1 MSEEAKS
8 RQRKLVVQLTVA
20 WLFVCFCV
28 GIFVRFQHTEG
39 SDGAPEVIQIAERL
53 AVVGR
58 YSSDLT
64 PEVST
69 KLMEMAEEI
78 EEEPQAEAVIRGEQ
92 PKDNSKLSSVYS
104 LMAEELRESD
114 PDRKARLV
122 GLADKGM
129 RRFGITAGLLFLL
142 GLLALLSFLGPKVE
156 GSPPMKPT
164 TFSAVGVLG
173 AFFLWDVLGFVGLG
187 SLVGAL
193 AAHVDRFSLIIV
205 SQVLLYGLMIVV
217 LSQAGLKRD
226 ASYFRKFSP
235 SWVGKGYFAALA
247 IVFIVNFLTT
257 ALSGHPPKSENP
269 VLALFA
275 GAPNWKIAT
284 LGLLVVFVGPFFE
297 EIIFRGWLY
306 GGLKDEWG
314 DMPALVLS
322 SALFAL
328 IHGDAPGLPALFALG
343 MVFGWVYRRSGSL
356 WASILVHGFWNA
368 TTFALLISVMP

>member
-1 MSEEAKS
+1 MA
-8 RQRKLVVQLTVA
+8 VA

-28 GIFVRFQHTEG
+28 GVFARFQHGGG

-58 YSSDLT
+58 YSPDLT
-64 PEVST
+64 PEVSQR
-69 KLMEMAEEI
+69 LLDMAEDV

-92 PKDNSKLSSVYS
+92 PKDTSKLSSVYS
-104 LMAEELRESD
+104 LMAEELVESD
-114 PDRKARLV
+114 PERKARLV
-122 GLADKGM
+122 GLADEGM
-129 RRFGITAGLLFLL
+129 QRFGITACLLAML
-142 GLLALLSFLGPKVE
+142 GLIALLSFLGPKVE
-156 GSPPMKPT
+156 ESPPMKPT
-164 TFSAVGVLG
+164 TFSAIGVLG
-173 AFFLWDVLGFVGLG
+173 VFFLWDVLGFVGLG
-187 SLVGAL
+187 SLVGVV
-193 AAHVDRFSLIIV
+193 AAYFDRFSLIIV
-205 SQVLLYGLMIVV
+205 TQILLYGLMIVV
-217 LSQAGLKRD
+217 LSQAALKSDGR
-226 ASYFRKFSP
+226 YFRKFSP

-247 IVFIVNFLTT
+247 IVFVVNFLTT

-284 LGLLVVFVGPFFE
+284 LGILVVFVGPFFE

-306 GGLKDEWG
+306 GGLKDDWG
-314 DMPALVLS
+314 DVPALVLS

-328 IHGDAPGLPALFALG
+328 IHGDAPGLPALFSLG

>member
-1 MSEEAKS
+1 
-8 RQRKLVVQLTVA
+8 
-20 WLFVCFCV
+20 
-28 GIFVRFQHTEG
+28 
-39 SDGAPEVIQIAERL
+39 
-53 AVVGR
+53 
-58 YSSDLT
+58 
-64 PEVST
+64 
-69 KLMEMAEEI
+69 
-78 EEEPQAEAVIRGEQ
+78 
-92 PKDNSKLSSVYS
+92 SKLSSVYS

-122 GLADKGM
+122 GLADEGM
-129 RRFGITAGLLFLL
+129 RRFGITASLLFLL

-156 GSPPMKPT
+156 ESPPMKPT

-173 AFFLWDVLGFVGLG
+173 VFFLWDVLGFVGLG

-205 SQVLLYGLMIVV
+205 TQVLLYGLMIVV
-217 LSQAGLKRD
+217 LSQAGLNRD
-226 ASYFRKFSP
+226 ASYFRKFSA

-297 EIIFRGWLY
+297 EII
-306 GGLKDEWG
+306 
-314 DMPALVLS
+314 
-322 SALFAL
+322 
-328 IHGDAPGLPALFALG
+328 
-343 MVFGWVYRRSGSL
+343 
-356 WASILVHGFWNA
+356 
-368 TTFALLISVMP
+368 

>member
-1 MSEEAKS
+1 
-8 RQRKLVVQLTVA
+8 
-20 WLFVCFCV
+20 
-28 GIFVRFQHTEG
+28 
-39 SDGAPEVIQIAERL
+39 
-53 AVVGR
+53 
-58 YSSDLT
+58 
-64 PEVST
+64 
-69 KLMEMAEEI
+69 
-78 EEEPQAEAVIRGEQ
+78 
-92 PKDNSKLSSVYS
+92 
-104 LMAEELRESD
+104 
-114 PDRKARLV
+114 
-122 GLADKGM
+122 
-129 RRFGITAGLLFLL
+129 
-142 GLLALLSFLGPKVE
+142 
-156 GSPPMKPT
+156 
-164 TFSAVGVLG
+164 
-173 AFFLWDVLGFVGLG
+173 
-187 SLVGAL
+187 
-193 AAHVDRFSLIIV
+193 
-205 SQVLLYGLMIVV
+205 MIVV